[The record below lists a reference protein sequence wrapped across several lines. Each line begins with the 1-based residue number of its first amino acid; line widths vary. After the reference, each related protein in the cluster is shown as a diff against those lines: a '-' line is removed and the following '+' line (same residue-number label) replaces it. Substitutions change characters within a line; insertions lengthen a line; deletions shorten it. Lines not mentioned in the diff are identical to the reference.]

1 MTNMPELTIEDIA
14 IKAGVSRSTVSRVLN
29 GKSNVRDETRQSIL
43 AVIKETGYRPHAAAR
58 TLASQRS
65 ETIGLVLPLSV
76 SVFFADPYFP
86 NLIKGIAQGCNDHNY
101 TLALFLAGT
110 PEDQTKL
117 FSRVSQK
124 GQVDG
129 VIIQSGHHGDQSII
143 HELSQTSIPVMV
155 AGRPTQPE
163 GINYIDVDNVAA
175 SQMAVEHLIKLG
187 HRRIA
192 TITGPLEGT
201 VGSDRLEGYRTALTN
216 VGIEIDPDLII
227 TGDFTEAGGHTAFKK
242 LLPAKPDAL
251 FAASDS
257 MAVGAIHAVREAGWL
272 IPEDLAVVGF
282 DDLPI
287 ANVFDINLTTVRQPV
302 VDFGVAAVAGLIDM
316 IKHGRKRGLHICMGT
331 ELVIRDTCG
340 AHTMQVNDYSINEM
354 RENQRI
360 FDE

>member
-1 MTNMPELTIEDIA
+1 MRMEDMPELTIEDIA
-14 IKAGVSRSTVSRVLN
+14 KKAGVSRSTVSRVLN
-29 GKSNVRDETRQSIL
+29 GRSNVRDETRQSIL
-43 AVIKETGYRPHAAAR
+43 SVIQETGYRPHAAAR

-65 ETIGLVLPLSV
+65 ETIGLVLPLDV
-76 SVFFADPYFP
+76 SVFFTDPYFP
-86 NLIKGIAQGCNDHNY
+86 NLIKGIAQGCNNHNY

-129 VIIQSGHHGDQSII
+129 VIIQSGHRGDQSII
-143 HELSQTSIPVMV
+143 YELSQTNLPVMV
-155 AGRPTQPE
+155 AGRPLQPE

-175 SQMAVEHLIKLG
+175 AQMAVEHLIKLG
-187 HRRIA
+187 HKRIA

-201 VGSDRLEGYRTALTN
+201 VGSDRLQGYRNALN
-216 VGIEIDPDLII
+216 NAGIEIHQDLII
-227 TGDFTEAGGHTAFKK
+227 AGDFTEAGGHAAFKK

-257 MAVGAIHAVREAGWL
+257 MAVGAIHAAREAGL
-272 IPEDLAVVGF
+272 SIPEDLAVVGF

-287 ANVFDINLTTVRQPV
+287 SNGFDINLTTVRQPV
-302 VDFGVAAVAGLIDM
+302 EDFGVAAVVEVIDM
-316 IKHGRKRGLHICMGT
+316 IKHGVKRGMRICMGT

-340 AHTMQVNDYSINEM
+340 AHALLVNDDFINEL
-354 RENQRI
+354 REN
-360 FDE
+360 